1 MLHHLTT
8 KHRIKISIRRI
19 IFLTLTNMINPW
31 AFRNI
36 NPNILT
42 PHKKVPYGTIY
53 IQTPNLKN
61 F

>member
-36 NPNILT
+36 NPNR
-42 PHKKVPYGTIY
+42 
-53 IQTPNLKN
+53 
-61 F
+61 